1 MSDMRSFDFA
11 ELVYRQVESD
21 ELDYK
26 SAMSWR
32 TMTRQ
37 ERGKIV
43 RHLTAFANTRGG
55 FLVIGVSENSS
66 GVPCDCTGVTEEQ
79 SGSFDPTPV
88 GDFINS
94 HIEPA
99 IDYTIERPLVDGK
112 RYVIFVVRPFKKLPH
127 VCCRGVEGELQE
139 GVFYIRTP
147 EASSRA
153 ARRAHEMQELL
164 RRCMRNERE
173 ELGRV
178 LRGILYESGQS
189 AQQSSDRS
197 SDLALDAERYFR
209 KRKGRSGEL
218 PLFKFSII
226 PEKAPAVSLED
237 IPEIMQKSLFSCAKP
252 EFLAREDIAAGRK
265 NPSFW
270 RFLAGDRPLLW
281 QFFDNG
287 LFCFLKYPQDDELTL
302 ENLARFCAE
311 AVAFAGGLGENFN
324 WSTELLTLKITVV
337 PACDI
342 LVDGRYRI
350 AAGRELT
357 AEIERSAADLNSGR
371 ENHAARLLRRIGEML
386 RLPDHQ
392 LDSFKEKIR
401 IFLERR

>member
-26 SAMSWR
+26 SAMSWN

-43 RHLTAFANTRGG
+43 RHLTAFANTKGG
-55 FLVIGVSENSS
+55 FLVIGVSENAS
-66 GVPCDCTGVTEEQ
+66 GVPCNCTGVTEEQ
-79 SGSFDPTPV
+79 SVSFDPTPV
-88 GDFINS
+88 GNFIHS

-99 IDYTIERPLVDGK
+99 IDFTIERPLVDGK

-139 GVFYIRTP
+139 GVFYIRTT

-178 LRGILYESGQS
+178 LRGILYESGMSMQMQS
-189 AQQSSDRS
+189 EKN
-197 SDLALDAERYFR
+197 SDLVLDAERYFR
-209 KRKGRSGEL
+209 KRKGNGGNL
-218 PLFKFSII
+218 PLFKFLII
-226 PEKAPAVSLED
+226 PEKTPPVYQED
-237 IPEIMQKSLFSCAKP
+237 IPEIMQKSLFSCVKP
-252 EFLAREDIAAGRK
+252 EFLTEEDVSSGKR
-265 NPSFW
+265 NPSFR
-270 RFLAGDRPLLW
+270 RFLANDRPLMW

-287 LFCFLKYPQDDELTL
+287 LFCFFKYPQNDELSL

-311 AVAFAGGLGENFN
+311 AVAFAAGLGENFN
-324 WSTELLTLKITVV
+324 WSTELLTLKISIV
-337 PACDI
+337 PAEDMLI
-342 LVDGRYRI
+342 DNRYRI
-350 AAGRELT
+350 FAGKELS
-357 AEIERSAADLNSGR
+357 AEIERSVADLNSGR

-401 IFLERR
+401 VFLERR